1 MKLLLHT
8 LGARL
13 ILQELPALLELE
25 LSDLCLA
32 AQGVV
37 FPFDVVQLQ
46 RMLHT
51 VELLLKLELVE
62 LPLRLVQ
69 LLRAWLCGEH
79 GETGCLVPQLVELP
93 LRMREF
99 LGTFELLTLFPLVES
114 VDVFLLDHLR
124 PLVSELVTRCPGGGS
139 RQKHSGQ
146 QKAGSHGPEE
156 CHRLTS
162 VSGRARYRRL
172 SRVNPGGDAGQP
184 PSVCARISYKGYLHD
199 MLECILV
206 RTMTQPWNDITSQ
219 SVTDGMST
227 E

>member
-1 MKLLLHT
+1 M
-8 LGARL
+8 
-13 ILQELPALLELE
+13 LLELK

-37 FPFDVVQLQ
+37 FPFDVVQFQ

-79 GETGCLVPQLVELP
+79 GATGCLVPQLVELP
-93 LRMREF
+93 LRVREF

-114 VDVFLLDHLR
+114 VDVFLLDHVR
-124 PLVSELVTRCPGGGS
+124 PLVSELVGRRPVGGR

-146 QKAGSHGPEE
+146 QKTGSHGPESLFE
-156 CHRLTS
+156 KYQAAS
-162 VSGRARYRRL
+162 RL
-172 SRVNPGGDAGQP
+172 SIKRVIATYTKV
-184 PSVCARISYKGYLHD
+184 S
-199 MLECILV
+199 LV
-206 RTMTQPWNDITSQ
+206 VGNS
-219 SVTDGMST
+219 S
-227 E
+227 